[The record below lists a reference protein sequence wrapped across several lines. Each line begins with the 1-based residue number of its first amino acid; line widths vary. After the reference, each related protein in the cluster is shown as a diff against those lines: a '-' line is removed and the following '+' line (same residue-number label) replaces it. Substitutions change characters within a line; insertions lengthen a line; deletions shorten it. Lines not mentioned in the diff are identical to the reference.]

1 MKVFVRLL
9 RTERSTQELVL
20 IASDAYM
27 LADMDDAALAQQL
40 PQGGR
45 LAPDTLTTLRNI
57 CLALLSA
64 AMQWSEFRWDALLL
78 LFPTGMLFWAPQ
90 FLGEGGMQSPL
101 HGQAWC

>member
-1 MKVFVRLL
+1 MTNTVA
-9 RTERSTQELVL
+9 QELVL

-45 LAPDTLTTLRNI
+45 LAPDTLTTLRNT

-64 AMQWSEFRWDALLL
+64 AMQWSDFRCDPLPLLL
-78 LFPTGMLFWAPQ
+78 AAAMLFPWWHFLRECSMQLSLCMVRRAAMLA
-90 FLGEGGMQSPL
+90 
-101 HGQAWC
+101 

>member
-1 MKVFVRLL
+1 MTNTLA
-9 RTERSTQELVL
+9 QELVL

-45 LAPDTLTTLRNI
+45 LAPDALITLRNT

-64 AMQWSEFRWDALLL
+64 AMQWSDFRCSSLSL
-78 LFPTGMLFWAPQ
+78 LFAAKILFSKKQ
-90 FLGEGGMQSPL
+90 FLTRRQ
-101 HGQAWC
+101 HAVVAA